1 MSSRD
6 GRPFRFVAAWCSH
19 PDYPAIVRSTWNKD
33 KDDVV
38 EDLGNVTKESIK
50 FNKEIFGNIFAN
62 KGKLEAHLQ
71 GIQRALET
79 VDIVS
84 LVILQKELQAEY
96 EKVLFQEE
104 SLWYQKSHEQW
115 IKLGNR
121 NTQLFHTQTVVRRKR
136 NKIDGLHIS
145 SGAWCTDP
153 TILQEEAVKFFQDL
167 FCTKEV
173 LAHGCHP
180 TNITPLG

>member
-6 GRPFRFVAAWCSH
+6 GRPFRFLAAWYSH

-38 EDLGNVTKESIK
+38 EALGNVTKESIK

-79 VDIVS
+79 MDIAS

-96 EKVLFQEE
+96 EKV
-104 SLWYQKSHEQW
+104 
-115 IKLGNR
+115 
-121 NTQLFHTQTVVRRKR
+121 
-136 NKIDGLHIS
+136 
-145 SGAWCTDP
+145 
-153 TILQEEAVKFFQDL
+153 FF
-167 FCTKEV
+167 
-173 LAHGCHP
+173 
-180 TNITPLG
+180 